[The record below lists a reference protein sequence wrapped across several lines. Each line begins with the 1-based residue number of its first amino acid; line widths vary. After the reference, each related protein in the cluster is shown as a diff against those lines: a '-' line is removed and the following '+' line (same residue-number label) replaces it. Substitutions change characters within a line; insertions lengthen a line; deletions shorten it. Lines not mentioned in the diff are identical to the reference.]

1 LPPVR
6 FRNDLTSVLD
16 NAERITETEIRV
28 GEYAEDPNFGHL
40 LTLSEIGKSTAE
52 IGCIPGIAESRL
64 AQSGVEDAEALAVP
78 GHALVFWRGEHWR
91 HQLLGRVDVALLD
104 VCVSSVNVDENFIR
118 NEALI
123 GQRGL
128 KKLYSNQRFLR
139 GDSRAHS
146 ALDQFG
152 GLLDDESDEDELG

>member
-1 LPPVR
+1 LAWR
-6 FRNDLTSVLD
+6 TLETS
-16 NAERITETEIRV
+16 A
-28 GEYAEDPNFGHL
+28 A
-40 LTLSEIGKSTAE
+40 
-52 IGCIPGIAESRL
+52 
-64 AQSGVEDAEALAVP
+64 
-78 GHALVFWRGEHWR
+78 
-91 HQLLGRVDVALLD
+91 GRVDVALLD